1 MQQIS
6 ASVNQNDRETSLG
19 DLMEVTGISKIR
31 RFTPKGIEVVH
42 LRKKEIGREDVV
54 VVEIR
59 YWPYM
64 YPWNHSGIMNR
75 EAIFTSELKFRNL
88 FDETLER
95 FYKLFKE

>member
-1 MQQIS
+1 MAS
-6 ASVNQNDRETSLG
+6 ANQNDREASL
-19 DLMEVTGISKIR
+19 DELMEVTGISKIR
-31 RFTPKGIEVVH
+31 RFTPKGIEVVY
-42 LRKKEIGREDVV
+42 LRKKDIEREDVAV
-54 VVEIR
+54 AEIR
-59 YWPYM
+59 YWPYT